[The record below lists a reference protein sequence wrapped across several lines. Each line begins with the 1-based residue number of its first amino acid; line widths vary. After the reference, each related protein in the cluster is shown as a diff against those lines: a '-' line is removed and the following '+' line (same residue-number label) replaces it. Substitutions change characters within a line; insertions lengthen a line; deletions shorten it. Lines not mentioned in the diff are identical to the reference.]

1 MDSVRIEKIREHL
14 DGFSDPVALLDKT
27 LKCVYCNFKKLLP
40 AGRSLLVYIQES
52 FEVPVVKI
60 TDVMVILDGTVYNA
74 RLIPVEDEMLICLFF
89 DADTL
94 ISLAERTDMYQKIK
108 PVIGAIEYNTSK
120 LWKLLH
126 FLRSNHENLTSE
138 NILKLSSEF
147 ERNLFGLSTINKNL
161 FEYINMLFS
170 EKSNQKINIVSF
182 TEAVVNRCNALLVKC
197 GRCIDFIYDPVEMLI
212 YANQRYALCALV
224 NSIQNSLL
232 FSPRDTVPILS
243 LGRTEENGIEYVVL
257 RVTNDSIF
265 YRDKSFGDKIETSF
279 DHLRVGYGIP
289 IIEKFAA
296 ESGGRV
302 IKRERD
308 GAYTLIVM
316 IPAAKPDSDSVLH
329 FDNSEFFFYST
340 GIPDIIEIKM
350 MEVIDFFGEV

>member
-1 MDSVRIEKIREHL
+1 MDSVRIDNIRRYL
-14 DGFSDPVALLDKT
+14 DGFKNPVALLDKA
-27 LKCVYCNFKKLLP
+27 LKCVYCNFKNLLP
-40 AGRSLLVYIQES
+40 TGRSLLVYIQES
-52 FEVPVVKI
+52 FEVPVAAV
-60 TDVMVILDGTVYNA
+60 TDVMAILDNTVYNA
-74 RLIPVEDEMLICLFF
+74 RLIPVEDEMIFCIFY
-89 DADTL
+89 DADML
-94 ISLAERTDMYQKIK
+94 ISLAERTDMYQKVK

-120 LWKLLH
+120 LWKSLH
-126 FLRSNHENLTSE
+126 FMRSNHAGLTSGE
-138 NILKLSSEF
+138 ILKLSAEL
-147 ERNLFGLSTINKNL
+147 EKNLFGLSTINKNL

-182 TEAVVNRCNALLVKC
+182 TESVVNRCNALLVKC
-197 GRCIDFIYDPVEMLI
+197 GRCIDFIYEPVEMFI

-232 FSPRDTVPILS
+232 FSPRDTVPVLS
-243 LGRTEENGIEYVVL
+243 LGKTEENGIEYVVL

-289 IIEKFAA
+289 IIEKFAKEA
-296 ESGGRV
+296 GGRV

-308 GAYTLIVM
+308 GVYTLIVM
-316 IPAAKPDSDSVLH
+316 IPAAKPDSDSVLR
-329 FDNSEFFFYST
+329 FDNSEYFFYST

-350 MEVIDFFGEV
+350 MEAIDFFGEV